1 MNYTRYKKYFA
12 QKLSTTPILI
22 SAACIAIGFLMVV
35 FLANTRGMPS
45 YLMTSGGLTLLA
57 VGVAIFVVRSAK
69 KIPDSEID
77 GEAEKLYATFKDD
90 LNQKFLPQDIRT
102 IRYEMANHIS
112 RPKLEPVTFATYCF
126 EGEEVL
132 AKKGN
137 DGKCRSS
144 IYSMS
149 GFILKPDS
157 ICVAER
163 EISLISDND
172 PIPGDFKEIK
182 YLDLGKA
189 SLEKVP
195 EKKGYEGFAKYRH
208 LTLKDIDGK
217 LVIDFPILAD
227 AAADD
232 YVNDINLRITRAKEK
247 AAEVAAE

>member
-1 MNYTRYKKYFA
+1 MDYNRNKKYFA
-12 QKLSTTPILI
+12 QNLSTTPVVI
-22 SAACIAIGFLMVV
+22 SAACIAIGFMMVV
-35 FLANTRGMPS
+35 FLANTRGISS

-57 VGVAIFVVRSAK
+57 VGIAIFVVRSAR
-69 KIPDSEID
+69 KIPDAEISEQ
-77 GEAEKLYATFKDD
+77 AKKLYATFQEDF
-90 LNQKFLPQDIRT
+90 NQKFIPQDIRT

-137 DGKCRSS
+137 DGKSRSS

-172 PIPGDFKEIK
+172 PIPGDFREIK
-182 YLDLGKA
+182 YIDLGSA
-189 SLEKVP
+189 TLEHVP

-208 LTLKDIDGK
+208 LRLCDNDGK
-217 LVIDFPILAD
+217 IVIEFPIIAD

-232 YVNDINLRITRAKEK
+232 YVKDIAIRIQRAKEK
-247 AAEVAAE
+247 AAKEAE

>member
-1 MNYTRYKKYFA
+1 MDYKRNKKYFEQNLGTA
-12 QKLSTTPILI
+12 PIII
-22 SAACIAIGFLMVV
+22 SAACIAIGFMMVV

-45 YLMTSGGLTLLA
+45 YLMTSGGLTILA
-57 VGVAIFVVRSAK
+57 VGVAIFVVRSAR
-69 KIPDSEID
+69 KIPDGEISEQ
-77 GEAEKLYATFKDD
+77 AKKLYATFKDD
-90 LNQKFLPQDIRT
+90 FNNTFIPQDIRT
-102 IRYEMANHIS
+102 LRYEMANHIS

-126 EGEEVL
+126 EGEEIL

-149 GFILKPDS
+149 GFILKPES

-163 EISLISDND
+163 EISFISDND
-172 PIPGDFKEIK
+172 PIPGDFREIS

-189 SLEKVP
+189 TLEKVP

-208 LTLKDIDGK
+208 LALFDNDGH
-217 LVIDFPILAD
+217 LVIDFPIIAD

-232 YVNDINLRITRAKEK
+232 YVSDINLRITRTKEK
-247 AAEVAAE
+247 AAE

>member
-1 MNYTRYKKYFA
+1 MDYNRNKKYFA
-12 QKLSTTPILI
+12 QNLSTTPIVI
-22 SAACIAIGFLMVV
+22 SAACIALGFMMVV

-57 VGVAIFVVRSAK
+57 IGAVIFVIRSAK
-69 KIPDSEID
+69 KIPDGEISEQTQ
-77 GEAEKLYATFKDD
+77 KLYTTFQDD
-90 LNQKFLPQDIRT
+90 FNNTFLPQDIRT
-102 IRYEMANHIS
+102 LRYEMTNHIS

-132 AKKGN
+132 AKKGG

-172 PIPGDFKEIK
+172 PIPGDFREIK
-182 YLDLGKA
+182 YLDLGSA

-208 LTLKDIDGK
+208 LTLKDNEGNV
-217 LVIDFPILAD
+217 VIDFPIIAD

-232 YVNDINLRITRAKEK
+232 YVNDINLRITRTKEK
-247 AAEVAAE
+247 AAK

>member
-1 MNYTRYKKYFA
+1 MNYERNKKYFS
-12 QKLSTTPILI
+12 QHLSTLPIII
-22 SAACIAIGFLMVV
+22 SAACFGLGFLMVV
-35 FLANTRGMPS
+35 ILANTRGIPG
-45 YLMTSGGLTLLA
+45 YIMTPAGLTLIA
-57 VGVAIFVVRSAK
+57 VGAFIFIVRSAR
-69 KIPDSEID
+69 KIPDGEISEQT
-77 GEAEKLYATFKDD
+77 GKLYEAFQEDF
-90 LNQKFLPQDIRT
+90 NQKFIPQDIRT
-102 IRYEMANHIS
+102 IRYEMLNHIS
-112 RPKLEPVTFATYCF
+112 RPKLEPITFASYCF
-126 EGEEVL
+126 EGEDVL

-163 EISLISDND
+163 EISLISDNN
-172 PIPGDFKEIK
+172 PIPGDFREIK

-208 LTLKDIDGK
+208 LTLFDNNNEI
-217 LVIDFPILAD
+217 VIDFPILAD

-232 YVNDINLRITRAKEK
+232 YVKDINLRITRAKEK
-247 AAEVAAE
+247 AAE

>member
-1 MNYTRYKKYFA
+1 MNYERNKKYFS
-12 QKLSTTPILI
+12 QHLSTLPIII
-22 SAACIAIGFLMVV
+22 SAACFGLGFLMVV
-35 FLANTRGMPS
+35 ILANTRGIPG
-45 YLMTSGGLTLLA
+45 YIMTPAGLTLIA
-57 VGVAIFVVRSAK
+57 VGAFIFIVRSAR
-69 KIPDSEID
+69 KIPDGEISEQT
-77 GEAEKLYATFKDD
+77 GKLYEAFQEDF
-90 LNQKFLPQDIRT
+90 NQKFIPQDIRT
-102 IRYEMANHIS
+102 IRYEMLNHIS
-112 RPKLEPVTFATYCF
+112 RPKLEPITFATYCF
-126 EGEEVL
+126 EGEDVL

-163 EISLISDND
+163 EISLISDNN
-172 PIPGDFKEIK
+172 PIPGDFREIK

-208 LTLKDIDGK
+208 LTLFDNNDKI
-217 LVIDFPILAD
+217 VIDFPILAD

-247 AAEVAAE
+247 AAE

>member
-1 MNYTRYKKYFA
+1 MNYERNKKYFA
-12 QKLSTTPILI
+12 QQLSTVPVLI
-22 SAACIAIGFLMVV
+22 SAACIGIGFIMAV
-35 FLANTRGMPS
+35 FLANTRGMP
-45 YLMTSGGLTLLA
+45 YIFMPIGLTLIA
-57 VGVAIFVVRSAK
+57 IGAGIFVVRSAR
-69 KIPDSEID
+69 KIPDAEISEQ
-77 GEAEKLYATFKDD
+77 AAKLYEAFKDD
-90 LNQKFLPQDIRT
+90 FNQKFLPQDIRT

-126 EGEEVL
+126 EGDEVL

-163 EISLISDND
+163 EISLISNNA
-172 PIPGDFKEIK
+172 PIPGDFREIK
-182 YLDLGKA
+182 YLDLGSA
-189 SLEKVP
+189 TLEHVP

-208 LTLKDIDGK
+208 LTLKDNDGNV
-217 LVIDFPILAD
+217 VIDFPIIAD

-232 YVNDINLRITRAKEK
+232 YVKDINLRITRTKEK
-247 AAEVAAE
+247 AAE

>member
-1 MNYTRYKKYFA
+1 MDYNRNRKYFG
-12 QKLSTTPILI
+12 QNLSTAPIVI
-22 SAACIAIGFLMVV
+22 SAACIAIGFMMVV

-45 YLMTSGGLTLLA
+45 YLMTSGGLTFIAIGA
-57 VGVAIFVVRSAK
+57 VIFVVRSAR
-69 KIPDSEID
+69 KIPDGEISEQTK
-77 GEAEKLYATFKDD
+77 KLYATFQDD
-90 LNQKFLPQDIRT
+90 FNQKFIPQDIRT
-102 IRYEMANHIS
+102 LRYEMTNHIS

-163 EISLISDND
+163 EISLISDNN
-172 PIPGDFKEIK
+172 PIPGDFREIN

-208 LTLKDIDGK
+208 LTLFDNNEKI
-217 LVIDFPILAD
+217 VIDFPILAD

-232 YVNDINLRITRAKEK
+232 YVKDINLRITRAKEK
-247 AAEVAAE
+247 AAE

>member
-1 MNYTRYKKYFA
+1 MDYNRNKKYFS
-12 QKLSTTPILI
+12 QHLSTLPIII
-22 SAACIAIGFLMVV
+22 SAACFGLGFLMVV
-35 FLANTRGMPS
+35 ILANTRGIPG
-45 YLMTSGGLTLLA
+45 YIMTPAGLTLIA
-57 VGVAIFVVRSAK
+57 VGAVIFVVRSAK
-69 KIPDSEID
+69 KIPDAEISEQ
-77 GEAEKLYATFKDD
+77 AKKLYTTFQEDF
-90 LNQKFLPQDIRT
+90 NNTFLPQDIRT
-102 IRYEMANHIS
+102 IRYEMANHIA

-163 EISLISDND
+163 EISFVSDND
-172 PIPGDFKEIK
+172 PIPGDFREIK
-182 YLDLGKA
+182 YLDLGSA

-208 LTLKDIDGK
+208 LTLKDNEGNV
-217 LVIDFPILAD
+217 VIDFPIIAD

-247 AAEVAAE
+247 AAE

>member
-1 MNYTRYKKYFA
+1 MDYNRNKKYFS
-12 QKLSTTPILI
+12 QNLSTAPIII
-22 SAACIAIGFLMVV
+22 SAACIAIGFFMVV

-45 YLMTSGGLTLLA
+45 YLMTSGGLTILA
-57 VGVAIFVVRSAK
+57 VGVAIFVVRSAR
-69 KIPDSEID
+69 KIPDGEISEQ
-77 GEAEKLYATFKDD
+77 AKKLYATFQEDF
-90 LNQKFLPQDIRT
+90 NQKFIPQDIRT

-126 EGEEVL
+126 EGDEVL

-172 PIPGDFKEIK
+172 PIPGNFREIK
-182 YLDLGKA
+182 YLDLGSA

-208 LTLKDIDGK
+208 LTLFDNDGK
-217 LVIDFPILAD
+217 VVIDFPILAD

-232 YVNDINLRITRAKEK
+232 YVKDINLRITRAKEK
-247 AAEVAAE
+247 AAE

>member
-1 MNYTRYKKYFA
+1 MNYERNKKYFS
-12 QKLSTTPILI
+12 QHLSTLPIII
-22 SAACIAIGFLMVV
+22 SAACFGLGFLMVV
-35 FLANTRGMPS
+35 ILANTRGIPG
-45 YLMTSGGLTLLA
+45 YIMTPAGLTLIA
-57 VGVAIFVVRSAK
+57 AGAFIFIVRSAR
-69 KIPDSEID
+69 KIPDGEISEQT
-77 GEAEKLYATFKDD
+77 GKLYEAFQEDF
-90 LNQKFLPQDIRT
+90 NQKFIPQDIRT
-102 IRYEMANHIS
+102 IRYEMLNHIS
-112 RPKLEPVTFATYCF
+112 RPKLEPITFATYCF
-126 EGEEVL
+126 EGENVL

-163 EISLISDND
+163 EISLISDNN
-172 PIPGDFKEIK
+172 PIPGDFREIK

-208 LTLKDIDGK
+208 LTLFDNNDKI
-217 LVIDFPILAD
+217 VIDFPILAD

-232 YVNDINLRITRAKEK
+232 YVKDINLRITRAKEK
-247 AAEVAAE
+247 AAE

>member
-1 MNYTRYKKYFA
+1 
-12 QKLSTTPILI
+12 
-22 SAACIAIGFLMVV
+22 MVV
-35 FLANTRGMPS
+35 ILANTRGIPG
-45 YLMTSGGLTLLA
+45 YIMTPAGLTLIA
-57 VGVAIFVVRSAK
+57 IGAAIFVVRSAK
-69 KIPDSEID
+69 KISDSEIS
-77 GEAEKLYATFKDD
+77 EQAKKLYATFQEDF
-90 LNQKFLPQDIRT
+90 NQKFIPQDIRT

-172 PIPGDFKEIK
+172 PIPGDFREIK
-182 YLDLGKA
+182 YLDLGSA

-208 LTLKDIDGK
+208 LTLKDNEGTV
-217 LVIDFPILAD
+217 VIDFPILAD
-227 AAADD
+227 AAADE

-247 AAEVAAE
+247 AAE

>member
-1 MNYTRYKKYFA
+1 MDYNRNKKYFEQHLNTA
-12 QKLSTTPILI
+12 PIII
-22 SAACIAIGFLMVV
+22 SAACFAIGFLMVV
-35 FLANTRGMPS
+35 ILSGTRGLNTYM
-45 YLMTSGGLTLLA
+45 MISGGLTLIAIGA
-57 VGVAIFVVRSAK
+57 VIFLVRAAK
-69 KIPDSEID
+69 KIPDAEISEQ
-77 GEAEKLYATFKDD
+77 ARKLYDTFKDD
-90 LNQKFLPQDIRT
+90 FSKKFIPNDIRT

-137 DGKCRSS
+137 DGKSRSS

-163 EISLISDND
+163 EISLISDNN
-172 PIPGDFKEIK
+172 PIPGDFRELK

-189 SLEKVP
+189 TLEHVP

-208 LTLKDIDGK
+208 LSLFDNEGNLI
-217 LVIDFPILAD
+217 IDFPIIAD

-232 YVNDINLRITRAKEK
+232 YVTDINLRITRAKEK
-247 AAEVAAE
+247 AAKIAE

>member
-1 MNYTRYKKYFA
+1 MDYNRNKKYFE
-12 QKLSTTPILI
+12 QHLSTTPII
-22 SAACIAIGFLMVV
+22 VSAACFAIGFLMVV
-35 FLANTRGMPS
+35 ILSGTRGFNTYM
-45 YLMTSGGLTLLA
+45 MISGGLTFIA
-57 VGVAIFVVRSAK
+57 IGAAIFLVRAAK
-69 KIPDSEID
+69 KIPDNEISEQ
-77 GEAEKLYATFKDD
+77 ARKLYDTFKDD
-90 LNQKFLPQDIRT
+90 FNQKFLPQDIRT

-137 DGKCRSS
+137 DGKSRSS

-172 PIPGDFKEIK
+172 PIPGDFREIK
-182 YLDLGKA
+182 YIDLGKA
-189 SLEKVP
+189 TLEKVP

-208 LTLKDIDGK
+208 LALFDNDGS
-217 LVIDFPILAD
+217 LVIDFPIIAD

-232 YVNDINLRITRAKEK
+232 YVSDINLRITRAKEK
-247 AAEVAAE
+247 AAE

>member
-1 MNYTRYKKYFA
+1 MNYERNKKYFS
-12 QKLSTTPILI
+12 QHLSTLPIII
-22 SAACIAIGFLMVV
+22 SAACFGLGFLMVV
-35 FLANTRGMPS
+35 ILANTRGIPG
-45 YLMTSGGLTLLA
+45 YIMTPAGLTLIA
-57 VGVAIFVVRSAK
+57 VGAFIFIVRSAR
-69 KIPDSEID
+69 KIPDGEISEQT
-77 GEAEKLYATFKDD
+77 GKLYEAFQEDF
-90 LNQKFLPQDIRT
+90 NQKFIPQDIRT
-102 IRYEMANHIS
+102 IRYEMLNHIS
-112 RPKLEPVTFATYCF
+112 RPKLEPNTFATYCF
-126 EGEEVL
+126 EGEDVL

-163 EISLISDND
+163 EISLISDNN
-172 PIPGDFKEIK
+172 PIPGDFREIK

-208 LTLKDIDGK
+208 LTLFDNNDKI
-217 LVIDFPILAD
+217 VIDFPILAD

-232 YVNDINLRITRAKEK
+232 YVKDINLRITRAKEK
-247 AAEVAAE
+247 AAE

>member
-1 MNYTRYKKYFA
+1 MDYNRNKKYFA
-12 QKLSTTPILI
+12 QNLSTAPVII
-22 SAACIAIGFLMVV
+22 SAACIAIGFFMVV

-45 YLMTSGGLTLLA
+45 YLMTSGGLTIIA
-57 VGVAIFVVRSAK
+57 VGVVIFLVRSAR
-69 KIPDSEID
+69 KIPDGEISEQ
-77 GEAEKLYATFKDD
+77 ARKLYATFQDD
-90 LNQKFLPQDIRT
+90 FNKHFIPQDIRT
-102 IRYEMANHIS
+102 IRYEMTNHIS

-126 EGEEVL
+126 EGDEVL

-163 EISLISDND
+163 EISLISDNN
-172 PIPGDFKEIK
+172 PIPGDFREIN
-182 YLDLGKA
+182 YLDLGSA

-195 EKKGYEGFAKYRH
+195 AKKGYEGFAKYRH
-208 LTLKDIDGK
+208 LTLKDNDGS
-217 LVIDFPILAD
+217 VIIDFPILAD

-232 YVNDINLRITRAKEK
+232 YVNDINLRIQRAKEK
-247 AAEVAAE
+247 AAE

>member
-1 MNYTRYKKYFA
+1 MDYNRNKKYFA
-12 QKLSTTPILI
+12 QNLSTTPIVI
-22 SAACIAIGFLMVV
+22 SAACIAIGFMMVV

-45 YLMTSGGLTLLA
+45 YLMTSGGLTLIAIGA
-57 VGVAIFVVRSAK
+57 VIFVIRSAK
-69 KIPDSEID
+69 KIPDGEISEQTQ
-77 GEAEKLYATFKDD
+77 KLYTTFQDD
-90 LNQKFLPQDIRT
+90 FNNTFLPQDIRT
-102 IRYEMANHIS
+102 LRYEMTNHIS

-132 AKKGN
+132 AKKGG

-172 PIPGDFKEIK
+172 PIPGDFREIK
-182 YLDLGKA
+182 YLDLGSA

-208 LTLKDIDGK
+208 LTLKDNEGNV
-217 LVIDFPILAD
+217 VIDFPILAD
-227 AAADD
+227 AAADE
-232 YVNDINLRITRAKEK
+232 YVNDINLRITRTKEK
-247 AAEVAAE
+247 AAE

>member
-1 MNYTRYKKYFA
+1 MNYERNKKYFS
-12 QKLSTTPILI
+12 QHLSTLPIII
-22 SAACIAIGFLMVV
+22 SAACFGLGFLMVV
-35 FLANTRGMPS
+35 ILANTRGIPG
-45 YLMTSGGLTLLA
+45 YIMTPAGLTLIA
-57 VGVAIFVVRSAK
+57 VGAFIFIVRSAR
-69 KIPDSEID
+69 KIPDGEISEQT
-77 GEAEKLYATFKDD
+77 GKLYEAFQEDF
-90 LNQKFLPQDIRT
+90 NQKFIPQDIRT
-102 IRYEMANHIS
+102 IRYEMLNHIS
-112 RPKLEPVTFATYCF
+112 RPKLEPITFATYCF
-126 EGEEVL
+126 EGEDVL

-163 EISLISDND
+163 EISLISDNN
-172 PIPGDFKEIK
+172 PIPGDFREIK

-208 LTLKDIDGK
+208 LTLFDNNEKI
-217 LVIDFPILAD
+217 VIDFPILAD

-232 YVNDINLRITRAKEK
+232 YVKDINLRITRAKEK
-247 AAEVAAE
+247 AAE

>member
-1 MNYTRYKKYFA
+1 MNYERNKKYFS
-12 QKLSTTPILI
+12 QHLSTLPIII
-22 SAACIAIGFLMVV
+22 SAACFGLGFLMVV
-35 FLANTRGMPS
+35 ILANTRGIPG
-45 YLMTSGGLTLLA
+45 YIMTPAGLTLIA
-57 VGVAIFVVRSAK
+57 VGAFIFIVRSAR
-69 KIPDSEID
+69 KIPDGEISEQT
-77 GEAEKLYATFKDD
+77 GKLYEAFQEDF
-90 LNQKFLPQDIRT
+90 NQKFIPQDIRT
-102 IRYEMANHIS
+102 IRYEMLNHIS
-112 RPKLEPVTFATYCF
+112 RPKLEPITFATYCF
-126 EGEEVL
+126 EGEDVL

-163 EISLISDND
+163 EISLISDNN
-172 PIPGDFKEIK
+172 PIPGDFREIK

-208 LTLKDIDGK
+208 LTLFDNNDKI
-217 LVIDFPILAD
+217 VIDFPILAD

-232 YVNDINLRITRAKEK
+232 YVTDINLRITRAKEK
-247 AAEVAAE
+247 AAE